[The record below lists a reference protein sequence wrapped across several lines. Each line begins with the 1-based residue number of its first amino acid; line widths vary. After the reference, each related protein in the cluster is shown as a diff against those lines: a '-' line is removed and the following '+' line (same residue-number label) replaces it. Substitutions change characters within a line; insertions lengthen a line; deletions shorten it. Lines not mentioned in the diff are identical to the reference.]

1 MIYRI
6 KEISWF
12 KQKFLLDIP
21 GPNDYSIEGSFWKHD
36 YVFTRKNGVAA
47 TVNKGLNGFFRGG
60 KSFYL

>member
-36 YVFTRKNGVAA
+36 YVFTRKNGLI
-47 TVNKGLNGFFRGG
+47 TRLLHPPFISRR
-60 KSFYL
+60 